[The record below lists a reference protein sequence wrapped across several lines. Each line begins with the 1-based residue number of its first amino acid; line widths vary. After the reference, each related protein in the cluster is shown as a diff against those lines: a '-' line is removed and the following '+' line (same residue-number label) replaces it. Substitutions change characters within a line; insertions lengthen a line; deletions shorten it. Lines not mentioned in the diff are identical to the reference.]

1 MADERADVHV
11 ENNQAESQFET
22 TVDGH
27 RGVLT
32 YSVEHGKL
40 YLLHTGVDDAL
51 EGRGVGSALVR
62 FAAEHARREG
72 LRIVP
77 FCPFAKSWLQRHDE
91 YADLVGKSE

>member
-1 MADERADVHV
+1 MADERADVRV
-11 ENNQAESQFET
+11 EDNQAESQFET
-22 TVDGH
+22 TIDGH

-32 YSVEHGKL
+32 YTKQDGKL

-51 EGRGVGSALVR
+51 EGQGVGSALVR

-77 FCPFAKSWLQRHDE
+77 FCHFAQGWLKRHSEYDDLVAKSD
-91 YADLVGKSE
+91 

>member
-1 MADERADVHV
+1 MAEERADVRI
-11 ENNQAESQFET
+11 ENNRAESQFET
-22 TVDGH
+22 AIDGH

-32 YSVEHGKL
+32 YTEEDGKL

-62 FAAEHARREG
+62 YAAEHARREG

-77 FCPFAKSWLQRHDE
+77 FCPFAKSWLQRHDA
-91 YADLVGKSE
+91 YAGLVSSSE